1 MNNYDRRQHSV
12 LQRMS
17 AFDRYKRKRSQV
29 REHERKTAAADD
41 DTPDQMRTDA
51 TAPSVVDQT
60 TPPPPDLDMP
70 LRIIDEVRQSF
81 LNEFGGEDQSVER
94 SVAAQEFA
102 RLRDNW
108 QRFGETSQ
116 KLVALLRDGRHESFE
131 RRSAQISELDKE
143 APYYFCHLLDPIQ
156 KTLKECIQYE
166 QEKKERDEA
175 EQSRLLAHRRE
186 RERREDEER
195 VRREDEEQVRREDEE
210 RVRREDEERVRRER
224 EQKQQEIDEQFQAK
238 RAQTRLR
245 RVKADA
251 DRECRRAWIE
261 NLQLVI
267 QRRANQAANAG

>member
-1 MNNYDRRQHSV
+1 MSSLSSVRVNCRRKARKYLHQKDLCATFNLLCHEKRRLLYKATAATSSHDEQMNNYDRRQHSV

-102 RLRDNW
+102 R
-108 QRFGETSQ
+108 
-116 KLVALLRDGRHESFE
+116 V
-131 RRSAQISELDKE
+131 SATIGSD
-143 APYYFCHLLDPIQ
+143 
-156 KTLKECIQYE
+156 
-166 QEKKERDEA
+166 
-175 EQSRLLAHRRE
+175 LA
-186 RERREDEER
+186 
-195 VRREDEEQVRREDEE
+195 
-210 RVRREDEERVRRER
+210 
-224 EQKQQEIDEQFQAK
+224 
-238 RAQTRLR
+238 
-245 RVKADA
+245 
-251 DRECRRAWIE
+251 RRAKS
-261 NLQLVI
+261 
-267 QRRANQAANAG
+267 